1 MPLIGASP
9 PQSIADQSDEAILAN
24 AVYEGL
30 VGDALTRH
38 AWSFAT
44 KSQALSYQGT
54 TGDTPAYAYSL
65 PSDVLT
71 PRYML
76 YGNSA
81 WFEYQLRG
89 NKVLLDLKDEAGQFK
104 LVYNWRA
111 PESSWPADFSEGIV
125 LLLASRL
132 AHGMEMPTRAQNL
145 KNESDQ
151 KLRQARV
158 RDSRSY
164 RGPKRNPD
172 PVLVRAWRGGVNA
185 NVTAG
190 STAIQDIPDASS

>member
-9 PQSIADQSDEAILAN
+9 PQSIADQTDEAVLAN

-30 VGDALTRH
+30 VGDSLTRH

-44 KSQALSYQGT
+44 KSKALSYQGT

-76 YGNSA
+76 YGTTR
-81 WFEYQLRG
+81 WTDYQLRG
-89 NKVLLDLKDEAGQFK
+89 NKILADLKDEAGQFK

-111 PESSWPADFSEGIV
+111 PENSWPADFSEGIV

-145 KNESDQ
+145 KAESDQ

-158 RDSRSY
+158 RDSRSH
-164 RGPKRNPD
+164 RGPERNPD
-172 PVLVRAWRGGVNA
+172 PVLIRAWRGGTGVNT
-185 NVTAG
+185 TAG
-190 STAIQDIPDASS
+190 ATLVQNIPSASS